1 MQLVLTRII
10 LRHLRLET
18 SIHLPNFGQLNKL
31 WEKLFWYC
39 CEGWS
44 FLIELTACFDP
55 VNVIR
60 KKETI
65 AYRGVW
71 VTRQVATPKRNSCHM
86 GLLYP
91 HIAQV
96 CAQQRALF
104 YTWIHFIQ
112 QLAVFIKHIFTAR
125 LTTGLLCSPR
135 LPVSDFMRQNAWIV
149 CFFLSGNVLILKVG
163 YALKCEI
170 VLHRGGKNQRCKGFF
185 FSFKECKPF
194 GYPKQRR
201 LFIQR
206 AKEKHQRNRLKHKIP
221 LLLLLNLPQDFMKTL
236 FGADTTNL
244 FNLFSDS

>member
-31 WEKLFWYC
+31 WYKLFWYC

-44 FLIELTACFDP
+44 FLIELRACFDP
-55 VNVIR
+55 VNAIR

-71 VTRQVATPKRNSCHM
+71 VTRQVATPKRNSCHR

-91 HIAQV
+91 HIAQLCV
-96 CAQQRALF
+96 QQRALF
-104 YTWIHFIQ
+104 YTWIHFIH

-135 LPVSDFMRQNAWIV
+135 LPASDFMRQNANV
-149 CFFLSGNVLILKVG
+149 LTGNVLILKVG
-163 YALKCEI
+163 YALKSEI

-185 FSFKECKPF
+185 FF
-194 GYPKQRR
+194 
-201 LFIQR
+201 
-206 AKEKHQRNRLKHKIP
+206 
-221 LLLLLNLPQDFMKTL
+221 
-236 FGADTTNL
+236 
-244 FNLFSDS
+244 

>member
-18 SIHLPNFGQLNKL
+18 PIHLPNFGQLNKL
-31 WEKLFWYC
+31 WEKSFWYC

-71 VTRQVATPKRNSCHM
+71 VTRQVATPKRNSCHR

-125 LTTGLLCSPR
+125 LTTGLLCSSR
-135 LPVSDFMRQNAWIV
+135 LAVSLHQTLCAKTTGSSA
-149 CFFLSGNVLILKVG
+149 FFTGNVLIRKVG
-163 YALKCEI
+163 HSLKYEI
-170 VLHRGGKNQRCKGFF
+170 VCVSWR
-185 FSFKECKPF
+185 
-194 GYPKQRR
+194 
-201 LFIQR
+201 
-206 AKEKHQRNRLKHKIP
+206 EKIK
-221 LLLLLNLPQDFMKTL
+221 M
-236 FGADTTNL
+236 
-244 FNLFSDS
+244 

>member
-18 SIHLPNFGQLNKL
+18 PIHLPNFGQLNKL

-71 VTRQVATPKRNSCHM
+71 VTRQVATPKRNSCHR

-104 YTWIHFIQ
+104 YTWIHFIL

-135 LPVSDFMRQNAWIV
+135 LPASDFMRQNAWIF
-149 CFFLSGNVLILKVG
+149 CFFHWERFNPEGWLRFKVR
-163 YALKCEI
+163 YRVASWREKS
-170 VLHRGGKNQRCKGFF
+170 KMWGFS
-185 FSFKECKPF
+185 FSFKEFKLF
-194 GYPKQRR
+194 GYPKQWR
-201 LFIQR
+201 LFLYSAQ
-206 AKEKHQRNRLKHKIP
+206 KKSTSET
-221 LLLLLNLPQDFMKTL
+221 D
-236 FGADTTNL
+236 
-244 FNLFSDS
+244 